1 MSIDTPIRDTAST
14 ASKSVDRR
22 TLLKAGAWAAPVV
35 LLTTAA
41 PAMAAS
47 IEPVPTAQLTVTSGA
62 LTNSGAGGALG
73 PLSWAGGTIAWSRS
87 TPGQPTTASVSYTVA
102 ISGPG
107 VPSTTLVTSATN
119 IPNGGSF
126 AVPGLTWGTAPLAAG
141 TYTITLTAFGSDGS
155 KSATSSVT
163 LVAPPVQVTSAA
175 TVVGVSG
182 NKHDVTLTLTGAAG
196 TIVNISTTLT
206 SATLNSGFPTS
217 ATIGAGGTVAVT
229 RTANATGQTAGTI
242 VFGLSGTNVV
252 VTPASI
258 TKTIPVKSSVGVV
271 TP

>member
-62 LTNSGAGGALG
+62 LTNSGTGGALG

-107 VPSTTLVTSATN
+107 VSTTLVTSATN
-119 IPNGGSF
+119 IANGSSF
-126 AVPGLTWGTAPLAAG
+126 PVPGLTWGTAPLAGG

-206 SATLNSGFPTS
+206 STTLNNPFPTTG
-217 ATIGAGGTVAVT
+217 TIGAGGTFSVT